1 MQVRGKKIVS
11 LRRLLPYVAGVLW
24 LIFIIPD
31 ATAVG
36 TEVQPPER
44 REPDRT
50 MATSKDKV
58 FLEAANELEFNE
70 LITPDFQILR
80 GDVQFRK
87 DSMYM
92 FCDSAYFYEKS
103 NSLDAF
109 GNVRMEQGDTLFIY
123 GDELY
128 YDGETQLA
136 RIRHNVRMINRDV
149 VLTTDSFNYDMEI
162 NIGYYFNGGEVA
174 DTVNRLNSFYGQY
187 SPDTK
192 NAVFNYDVKL
202 FNPQFTLYSDTL
214 EYNTTTKVADILGP
228 SVIVSDS
235 NTIYSSLGFYNTAE
249 DVAQLYNRSLIV
261 SKSQKLTG
269 DTIFYDRNNGFGE
282 VFGRMVVDDT
292 LRMMQMHGHY
302 GFYNERREESFATDS
317 ALMIDYSQPDTLY
330 LHADT
335 LESLKLNNTKRVL
348 LAYHDVRIFRNDMQ
362 AICDSIIYKVEDS
375 VLVMMDGPIM
385 WNLDYQIFGDT
396 IKVYMNDS
404 TIDWAHIPA
413 FAFATQQKDT
423 AFFDQLSGK
432 DLKAYFTNGDI
443 TRVDV
448 SGNVQTIFYPQES
461 DMTFTGMNKAETS
474 FLTMYMKNR
483 QMDKLKMWPTVD
495 GTMTPISK
503 LKPDMIFLPDY
514 KWYEN
519 YRPKNKADV
528 FRETRR
534 PRSEIKK
541 VRHTEEFFEDEQDL

>member
-24 LIFIIPD
+24 LFFIIPD

-348 LAYHDVRIFRNDMQ
+348 LAYHDACYDGRPDYVESRLSDFRRHDKGVYERFDHRLGPHSGLCLCHPAERHRILRPTVGERPESLFHEWRHYACRCQWKRPDNFLPPRVGHDLYGNEQGRNKFLDHVYEKSSDGQ
-362 AICDSIIYKVEDS
+362 VED
-375 VLVMMDGPIM
+375 VAYRRRYD
-385 WNLDYQIFGDT
+385 
-396 IKVYMNDS
+396 DS
-404 TIDWAHIPA
+404 HFET
-413 FAFATQQKDT
+413 K
-423 AFFDQLSGK
+423 
-432 DLKAYFTNGDI
+432 
-443 TRVDV
+443 TRHD
-448 SGNVQTIFYPQES
+448 
-461 DMTFTGMNKAETS
+461 
-474 FLTMYMKNR
+474 FLTR
-483 QMDKLKMWPTVD
+483 L
-495 GTMTPISK
+495 
-503 LKPDMIFLPDY
+503 
-514 KWYEN
+514 
-519 YRPKNKADV
+519 
-528 FRETRR
+528 
-534 PRSEIKK
+534 
-541 VRHTEEFFEDEQDL
+541 

>member
-1 MQVRGKKIVS
+1 
-11 LRRLLPYVAGVLW
+11 
-24 LIFIIPD
+24 
-31 ATAVG
+31 
-36 TEVQPPER
+36 
-44 REPDRT
+44 

-80 GDVQFRK
+80 GDVRFRK

-92 FCDSAYFYEKS
+92 FCDSAYFYEKT

-282 VFGRMVVDDT
+282 VFGHMVVDDT

-335 LESLKLNNTKRVL
+335 LESLKLNNIKRVL

-541 VRHTEEFFEDEQDL
+541 VRHTEEFFEDEEDL

>member
-1 MQVRGKKIVS
+1 MPIRFYQKFPS
-11 LRRLLPYVAGVLW
+11 LRSSLFYLGWFVSMVAGQASAIV
-24 LIFIIPD
+24 
-31 ATAVG
+31 
-36 TEVQPPER
+36 PPER
-44 REPDRT
+44 RQPDT
-50 MATSKDKV
+50 TAVATKERV

-80 GDVQFRK
+80 GDVRFRK

-92 FCDSAYFYEKS
+92 YCDSAYFYEKT

-128 YDGETQLA
+128 YDGETQFA
-136 RIRHNVRMINRDV
+136 RIRNNVRMINRDV

-162 NIGYYFNGGEVA
+162 NIGYYFEGGEVA
-174 DTVNRLNSFYGQY
+174 DTVNRLTSFYGQY

-214 EYNTTTKVADILGP
+214 EYNTTTKIADILGP

-235 NTIYSSLGFYNTAE
+235 NTIYSSLGFYDTAN
-249 DVAQLYNRSLIV
+249 DLARLYDRSLIV

-282 VFGRMVVDDT
+282 VFGHMVVDDT

-302 GFYNERREESFATDS
+302 GFYNERSEESFSTDS
-317 ALMIDYSQPDTLY
+317 ALLVDYSQPDTLY

-335 LESLKLNNTKRVL
+335 LESLKLNQSRRVL
-348 LAYHDVRIFRNDMQ
+348 LAYHDVRMYRHDMQ
-362 AICDSIIYKVEDS
+362 AICDSMEYRVEDS

-404 TIDWAHIPA
+404 TIDWAHIPD

-432 DLKAYFTNGDI
+432 DLKAYFVNGDI
-443 TRVDV
+443 SQVDV

-461 DMTFTGMNKAETS
+461 DMTFTGMNMAETS

-514 KWYEN
+514 KWYES
-519 YRPKNKADV
+519 YRPQNKFDV

-534 PRSEIKK
+534 PRSETKK
-541 VRHTEEFFEDEQDL
+541 VRRSEEFLDEESE

>member
-24 LIFIIPD
+24 LFFIIPD

-36 TEVQPPER
+36 TEVLPPER

-80 GDVQFRK
+80 GDVRFRK

-92 FCDSAYFYEKS
+92 FCDSAYFYERT

-282 VFGRMVVDDT
+282 VFGHMVVDDT

-541 VRHTEEFFEDEQDL
+541 VRHTEEFFEDEEDL

>member
-1 MQVRGKKIVS
+1 MQVRGKKKVS
-11 LRRLLPYVAGVLW
+11 LQRLLPYVAGMLW
-24 LIFIIPD
+24 LIFIISN
-31 ATAVG
+31 AKASSSG
-36 TEVQPPER
+36 MQPPER
-44 REPDRT
+44 RKPDST
-50 MATSKDKV
+50 LITAKDRV

-80 GDVQFRK
+80 GDVRFRK

-92 FCDSAYFYEKS
+92 FCDSAYFYEKT

-123 GDELY
+123 SDELY

-149 VLTTDSFNYDMEI
+149 ILTTDSFNYDMEI

-235 NTIYSSLGFYNTAE
+235 NTIYSSLGFYNTA
-249 DVAQLYNRSLIV
+249 DDLAQLYNRSLIV

-282 VFGRMVVDDT
+282 VFGHMVVDDT
-292 LRMMQMHGHY
+292 LRMMQMHGNY
-302 GFYNERREESFATDS
+302 GFYNELREESFATDS

-335 LESLKLNNTKRVL
+335 LESLKLDNIKRIL
-348 LAYHDVRIFRNDMQ
+348 LAYHDVRIYRNDMQ
-362 AICDSIIYKVEDS
+362 AICDSIIYSVEDS

-528 FRETRR
+528 FRETGR
-534 PRSEIKK
+534 PRSEIKN

>member
-1 MQVRGKKIVS
+1 MQVRGKKKVS
-11 LRRLLPYVAGVLW
+11 LQRLLPYVAGMLW
-24 LIFIIPD
+24 LIFIISN
-31 ATAVG
+31 AKASSSG
-36 TEVQPPER
+36 MQPPER
-44 REPDRT
+44 RKPDST
-50 MATSKDKV
+50 LITAKDRV

-80 GDVQFRK
+80 GDVRFRK

-92 FCDSAYFYEKS
+92 FCDSAYFYEKT

-149 VLTTDSFNYDMEI
+149 ILTTDSFNYDMEI

-235 NTIYSSLGFYNTAE
+235 NTIYSSLGFYNTA
-249 DVAQLYNRSLIV
+249 DDLAQLYNRSLIV

-282 VFGRMVVDDT
+282 VFGHMVVDDT
-292 LRMMQMHGHY
+292 LRMMQMHGNY
-302 GFYNERREESFATDS
+302 GFYNELREESFATDS

-335 LESLKLNNTKRVL
+335 LESLKLDNIKRIL
-348 LAYHDVRIFRNDMQ
+348 LAYHDVRIYRNDMQ
-362 AICDSIIYKVEDS
+362 AICDSIIYSVEDS

-528 FRETRR
+528 FRETGR
-534 PRSEIKK
+534 PRSEIKN